1 MDFNNPP
8 DNYGFGSVAVD
19 PNHPNVVY
27 AGTCYQGLW
36 KSSDEGATWIKINTG
51 PGGAMLDQG
60 RLWTLAIDPFD
71 SKTIWTTSGY
81 GAGGPLKSTDGGVSW
96 KLLSVGPPTQN
107 NDVSGIRLDPY
118 KRNHVIIAWHYP
130 WTTDGVNS
138 GVTESRDGGTTWIN
152 HQPPAGTNWS
162 SNNGAWFLDNSS
174 TWLFGSS
181 EAGIWRTT
189 DAGNTWTQVR
199 VQSITHGANGA
210 LYRDAASG
218 TVYLAGGNNAG
229 GYSSVAVSKDDG
241 VTWTEPPGLPFAYY
255 MSVATDGTNL
265 YTAPAFPVP
274 NNDAANGPWYYMPL
288 AGGKSWRPYGTQK
301 PVIKGQANG
310 PASAAY
316 DSVHHFAYTANLDS
330 GVWRHRE

>member
-1 MDFNNPP
+1 MRGIPPGIVAWIGGLAASATALSGCGWAAAPANVPGARNAVAASVTVTRWKNVSPPVSMDFNNPP

-152 HQPPAGTNWS
+152 HYPPAGTNWS

-181 EAGIWRTT
+181 QAGIWRTT

-210 LYRDAASG
+210 LYRDAATG
-218 TVYLAGGNNAG
+218 ALYLAGGNNAG
-229 GYSSVAVSKDDG
+229 GY
-241 VTWTEPPGLPFAYY
+241 
-255 MSVATDGTNL
+255 
-265 YTAPAFPVP
+265 
-274 NNDAANGPWYYMPL
+274 
-288 AGGKSWRPYGTQK
+288 
-301 PVIKGQANG
+301 
-310 PASAAY
+310 
-316 DSVHHFAYTANLDS
+316 
-330 GVWRHRE
+330 